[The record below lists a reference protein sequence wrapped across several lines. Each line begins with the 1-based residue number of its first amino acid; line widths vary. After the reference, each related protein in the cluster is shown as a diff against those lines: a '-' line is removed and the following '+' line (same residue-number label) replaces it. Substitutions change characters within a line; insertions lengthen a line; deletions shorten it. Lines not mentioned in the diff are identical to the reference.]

1 MPGNAA
7 KVVVTERQENVLIE
21 FSKSRSVSQQL
32 AERATMVRL
41 SFQGLTNERISRR
54 VGVNRLQ
61 VGLWRRR
68 WRDNWESLTLL
79 ECREPLKLREA
90 IREVFRDSPRRGRPP
105 RVTAEQVNQIQM
117 VACESPRLSG
127 RPISHWTVRE
137 LRDEVIH
144 RHIVSEISEA
154 QVGRY
159 LRRAALQPHR
169 RKMWI
174 NTTEKDPVLFQR
186 QAAEVCR
193 TYLEAPE
200 NKRKGIHTVSVDEMT
215 GLQALERSAPDMG
228 VSPGRIA
235 RQEFEYIRHGTTT
248 LIGNLDVVTGQLFAP
263 TLGPTRTE
271 PDFVDHITRVVA
283 TDPQS
288 SWVFVL
294 DNLNIHWSA
303 SLVKWVAARCGIDHD
318 LGIKGRQGILKS
330 QASRREF
337 LSLPGH
343 RIRFVYTPKH
353 SSWLNQIE
361 IAFGIISRKLM
372 RRGMFLSVADL
383 ELQLRLF
390 LDYYNRTMAHP
401 FEWTYTGKPL
411 VPTRRVR
418 FCPLHRHPKSG
429 NVKLGKLIVL

>member
-1 MPGNAA
+1 M
-7 KVVVTERQENVLIE
+7 
-21 FSKSRSVSQQL
+21 
-32 AERATMVRL
+32 
-41 SFQGLTNERISRR
+41 
-54 VGVNRLQ
+54 
-61 VGLWRRR
+61 
-68 WRDNWESLTLL
+68 
-79 ECREPLKLREA
+79 
-90 IREVFRDSPRRGRPP
+90 
-105 RVTAEQVNQIQM
+105 
-117 VACESPRLSG
+117 
-127 RPISHWTVRE
+127 
-137 LRDEVIH
+137 
-144 RHIVSEISEA
+144 
-154 QVGRY
+154 
-159 LRRAALQPHR
+159 
-169 RKMWI
+169 
-174 NTTEKDPVLFQR
+174 
-186 QAAEVCR
+186 CR

-248 LIGNLDVVTGQLFAP
+248 LIGNLEVVTGQLFAP

-288 SWVFVL
+288 PWVFVL

-303 SLVKWVAARCGIDHD
+303 SLVKWVATRCGIDHD

-337 LSLPGH
+337 LSVPGH
-343 RIRFVYTPKH
+343 RIRLVYTPKH

-401 FEWTYTGKPL
+401 FE
-411 VPTRRVR
+411 
-418 FCPLHRHPKSG
+418 
-429 NVKLGKLIVL
+429 